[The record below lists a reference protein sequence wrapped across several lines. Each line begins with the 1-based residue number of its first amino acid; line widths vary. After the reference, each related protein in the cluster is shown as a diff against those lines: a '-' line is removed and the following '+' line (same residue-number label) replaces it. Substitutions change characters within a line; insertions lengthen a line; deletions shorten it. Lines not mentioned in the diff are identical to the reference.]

1 MHFLLDI
8 QRLFVCF
15 LFFAFVVYTN
25 RVETPVVV
33 FGHLKKSESTATR
46 FFLKS
51 RFKQKTIQ
59 TRAQQKAYR

>member
-1 MHFLLDI
+1 MHFLLDSI
-8 QRLFVCF
+8 RLFVF
-15 LFFAFVVYTN
+15 RVFAQLLYTN

-33 FGHLKKSESTATR
+33 FGHLKKCESTATR
-46 FFLKS
+46 FFFQS